1 MENSELREKI
11 KKIRDSDINQQ
22 EKNKKIFD
30 LMNKSKTGLKK
41 KENIICNHYE
51 RNCVI
56 IAPCCNK
63 EFPCRLCHDE
73 NSDHKINRFDIKE
86 IVCKKCDQ
94 RQNVSNK
101 CINCEIMFAKYYCD
115 ICHLWL
121 NNDNNPIYHCQDCG
135 ICRKGK
141 KEDFFHCKKCNLC
154 LSIDLKNEHK
164 CISDTANSNCPCCNN
179 YLFNST
185 ENLSVLK
192 CGHTIHKKCLEQYI
206 QYNFSCPLCKKSIAD
221 FTEHWKQIDN
231 FMETIQ
237 MPEEYKDKISKILCN
252 DCEKKT
258 EAPFHFMYHKCVECG
273 GYNTS
278 VI

>member
-1 MENSELREKI
+1 MENLELREKI
-11 KKIRDSDINQQ
+11 KKIRDSDITQQ

-30 LMNKSKTGLKK
+30 LMNNSKKEVKK

-135 ICRKGK
+135 ICRKGE

-192 CGHTIHKKCLEQYI
+192 CGHTIHKKCL
-206 QYNFSCPLCKKSIAD
+206 
-221 FTEHWKQIDN
+221 
-231 FMETIQ
+231 
-237 MPEEYKDKISKILCN
+237 
-252 DCEKKT
+252 
-258 EAPFHFMYHKCVECG
+258 
-273 GYNTS
+273 
-278 VI
+278 